1 MSDDTN
7 TPTDADSTQDQ
18 VDNPPAETATDDAIV
33 PDDPLALAEAN
44 WKRAVA
50 DLQNYRRQAEEDK
63 QQFARFASEKAVLA
77 VLPALDSLQRSSA
90 HVPAELADT
99 EFIKG
104 ITATQSQLEQG
115 LASFGVAK
123 IVSETGTPVDP
134 SRHQAIGTGPGEQ
147 GSIIECFEEG
157 YELGGKVIRLA
168 KVRTGDGSEAA

>member
-1 MSDDTN
+1 MSDEN
-7 TPTDADSTQDQ
+7 TQPPTDDQPTEQTPVDPADDDSQP
-18 VDNPPAETATDDAIV
+18 VADDA
-33 PDDPLALAEAN
+33 LATTEAN

-77 VLPALDSLQRSSA
+77 VLPALDSLQRASA
-90 HVPAELADT
+90 HVPAELAET
-99 EFIKG
+99 EFVKG
-104 ITATQSQLEQG
+104 IAATQTQLEQG

-123 IVSETGTPVDP
+123 IDSSAGVMADP
-134 SRHQAIGTGPGEQ
+134 ARHQAIGTGPGEQ
-147 GSIIECFEEG
+147 GSIIECFEDG